1 MDEQELKSLFSAVP
15 GDAPPPTFSAS
26 DVATESKRQTV
37 RLRNRIAVGG
47 SAVILVLA
55 GFGVFGVLSGLHLE
69 LGPTGASSND
79 AAVAQSQ
86 AGPGAGQPQ
95 PSAGRPLAEG
105 GPPNFATPPPQQG
118 GSGATK
124 TGPAAEG
131 AFGCEKVDGEL
142 ATALAGELPAH
153 VTPAMA
159 TVGDACSTGTRAAG
173 FPVPGGT
180 VSAAVY
186 PAGARTPDSV
196 PESGQKASAV
206 TPSGGT
212 LVLISKPDPGGQAPY
227 ATELQQFAN
236 DLAPRF

>member
-26 DVATESKRQTV
+26 DVVTESKRQTV
-37 RLRNRIAVGG
+37 RRRNRIAVGG
-47 SAVILVLA
+47 SAAILALA
-55 GFGVFGVLSGLHLE
+55 GFGVFGVLSGLDLD
-69 LGPTGASSND
+69 LGPKGTSSND
-79 AAVAQSQ
+79 AAIAQ

-95 PSAGRPLAEG
+95 PSSERPLVEG
-105 GPPNFATPPPQQG
+105 GSPNFATPPPQQG
-118 GSGATK
+118 GSGTAK

-159 TVGDACSTGTRAAG
+159 TVGDACSTGARAAG

-186 PAGARTPDSV
+186 PAGVQTSDSV
-196 PESGQKASAV
+196 PQSGQKVSAA
-206 TPSGGT
+206 TASGGK
-212 LVLISKPDPGGQAPY
+212 LVLISKPDPGAQVPY